1 MNWGRSPVLFGERN
15 AARTTA
21 EWARRG
27 VFVLC
32 VVGCIV
38 NFPKLAAVQLLQS
51 GIILH
56 VGFPYKT
63 VYQWLAGQRMMA
75 LPFFI

>member
-1 MNWGRSPVLFGERN
+1 MGKEKQKVNTERQ
-15 AARTTA
+15 RQ
-21 EWARRG
+21 RYSKD
-27 VFVLC
+27 F
-32 VVGCIV
+32 
-38 NFPKLAAVQLLQS
+38 KLAAVQLLQS